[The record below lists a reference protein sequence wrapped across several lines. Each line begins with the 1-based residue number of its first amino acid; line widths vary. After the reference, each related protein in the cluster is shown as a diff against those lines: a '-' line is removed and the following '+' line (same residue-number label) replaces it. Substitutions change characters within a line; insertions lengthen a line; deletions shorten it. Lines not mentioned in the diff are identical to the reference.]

1 MSEEILSADMSTPS
15 RPTVTPQAVVGVSIC
30 LMGIALTLDNFGIY
44 ELRSFAELWPIVPIS
59 IGVLTLMYGETR
71 QDWVKGT
78 LWLALGIF
86 FIFRHPLIREV
97 WPLVLIGLG
106 GYLVW
111 RSRTGPPPARK
122 WETEVRLETDDPYMN
137 PPVAA
142 YGAVNPPAGGPPGE
156 PGVPGGVGTGV
167 GAGPGTGPGIE
178 TVTGMPAEGAPYI
191 PPIPE
196 AYRQGAPGAARSTGS
211 AVPPPS
217 PGFAGFAP
225 SDRRRDRR
233 AEHREQ
239 RDRDRAARRRG
250 KWGCMPGWRS
260 APPPPP
266 GREPFGPENAVHG
279 TEHAFGAFRSRPGT
293 ARGQRPTLFAMMS
306 GVRRQVTGAFAGAEA
321 TAIMGGVELDLRYSA
336 MDADEVI
343 IDTFALWGGIEI
355 WVPMHWE
362 IVSQGLPLM
371 GAFEDKTH
379 VTTHGGNRQPRL
391 IVRGVAIMGGV
402 EIKN

>member
-15 RPTVTPQAVVGVSIC
+15 RPAVTPQAVVGVSIC

-111 RSRTGPPPARK
+111 RSRTGPPAARK
-122 WETEVRLETDDPYMN
+122 WQAEVRLETDDPYTA
-137 PPVAA
+137 PLDARGTPGAA
-142 YGAVNPPAGGPPGE
+142 YGSVNPPAAG
-156 PGVPGGVGTGV
+156 
-167 GAGPGTGPGIE
+167 GAGA
-178 TVTGMPAEGAPYI
+178 GMPAGGAPFVP

-196 AYRQGAPGAARSTGS
+196 AYRQGAAGAA
-211 AVPPPS
+211 S
-217 PGFAGFAP
+217 PGSGTSPGIGAAGFAP
-225 SDRRRDRR
+225 ADR
-233 AEHREQ
+233 E
-239 RDRDRAARRRG
+239 RDRDRDRSRRRSRSR
-250 KWGCMPGWRS
+250 WGCNTDDWRS

-266 GREPFGPENAVHG
+266 GREPFGAENAG
-279 TEHAFGAFRSRPGT
+279 QGSEQAFGAFRARPSTG
-293 ARGQRPTLFAMMS
+293 RGQRPTLFAMMS

-355 WVPMHWE
+355 WVPPSWE

-379 VTTHGGNRQPRL
+379 VVTHAGSRQPRL

>member
-1 MSEEILSADMSTPS
+1 
-15 RPTVTPQAVVGVSIC
+15 
-30 LMGIALTLDNFGIY
+30 MGIALTLDNFGIY
-44 ELRSFAELWPIVPIS
+44 ELRSFTELWPIIPIS
-59 IGVLTLMYGETR
+59 IGVLTLMYADSR

-78 LWLALGIF
+78 LWLTLGIF
-86 FIFRHPLIREV
+86 FVFRHSLIREV
-97 WPLVLIGLG
+97 WPLILFGLG
-106 GYLVW
+106 GYLVY

-122 WETEVRLETDDPYMN
+122 WQAEVRLETDDPYRQ
-137 PPVAA
+137 PGVS
-142 YGAVNPPAGGPPGE
+142 AVSGMSVE
-156 PGVPGGVGTGV
+156 PSVPGGVG
-167 GAGPGTGPGIE
+167 PGI
-178 TVTGMPAEGAPYI
+178 PPEGGPFVP

-196 AYRQGAPGAARSTGS
+196 AYRQQAAAAAGAGASGSSSTGAPTGA
-211 AVPPPS
+211 PP
-217 PGFAGFAP
+217 GANYGGGAAGFAP
-225 SDRRRDRR
+225 G
-233 AEHREQ
+233 
-239 RDRDRAARRRG
+239 DRATDRATERERARARRRERRG
-250 KWGCMPGWRS
+250 WGCKPDWRS

-266 GREPFGPENAVHG
+266 GREAFGPENAGHG
-279 TEHAFGAFRSRPGT
+279 NEQAFGAFRSRANTG
-293 ARGQRPTLFAMMS
+293 RGQRPTLFAMMS

-336 MDADEVI
+336 MDAEEVI

-355 WVPMHWE
+355 WVPTHWE

>member
-1 MSEEILSADMSTPS
+1 MSEEVLSADMSTPS
-15 RPTVTPQAVVGVSIC
+15 RPAVTPQAVVGVSIC

-44 ELRSFAELWPIVPIS
+44 ELRSFTELWPIIPIS

-122 WETEVRLETDDPYMN
+122 WETEVRVELDDPYT
-137 PPVAA
+137 PPPGASYGATA
-142 YGAVNPPAGGPPGE
+142 YGSVNPSAPGGQPGE
-156 PGVPGGVGTGV
+156 ASVPGGIG
-167 GAGPGTGPGIE
+167 
-178 TVTGMPAEGAPYI
+178 TGMPAAGAPFVP

-196 AYRQGAPGAARSTGS
+196 AYRQAAGASAGTAPPGAGA
-211 AVPPPS
+211 
-217 PGFAGFAP
+217 AGFAP
-225 SDRRRDRR
+225 G
-233 AEHREQ
+233 A
-239 RDRDRAARRRG
+239 RDRDRGRRRNRG
-250 KWGCMPGWRS
+250 RWGCNTDWRS

-266 GREPFGPENAVHG
+266 GTEPFGPENAG
-279 TEHAFGAFRSRPGT
+279 TGSEQAFGAFRARPSTG
-293 ARGQRPTLFAMMS
+293 RGQRPTLFAMMS
-306 GVRRQVTGAFAGAEA
+306 GVRRQVTGAFSGAEA

-336 MDADEVI
+336 MDADEVF

-355 WVPMHWE
+355 WVPPSWE

-379 VTTHGGNRQPRL
+379 VTTHGGNKQPRL

>member
-15 RPTVTPQAVVGVSIC
+15 RPAVTPQAVVGVSIC

-122 WETEVRLETDDPYMN
+122 WQTEVRLETDDPHMD
-137 PPVAA
+137 PPGGVSA
-142 YGAVNPPAGGPPGE
+142 YGTVNPSAAAGGPPGGS
-156 PGVPGGVGTGV
+156 PGEASVPGGIGA
-167 GAGPGTGPGIE
+167 GAGPGVGPG
-178 TVTGMPAEGAPYI
+178 TSAEGAPYI

-196 AYRQGAPGAARSTGS
+196 AYRQGAAS
-211 AVPPPS
+211 AGTPPAT
-217 PGFAGFAP
+217 GFAGFAP
-225 SDRRRDRR
+225 WERGRDRR
-233 AEHREQ
+233 EERRQHREQ
-239 RDRDRAARRRG
+239 RDRDRTARRRG
-250 KWGCMPGWRS
+250 KWGCMPDWRS
-260 APPPPP
+260 APPPPPPPP

-279 TEHAFGAFRSRPGT
+279 TEHAFGAFRSRPDT

-355 WVPMHWE
+355 WVPTHWE

>member
-1 MSEEILSADMSTPS
+1 MSEEVLSADMSTPS
-15 RPTVTPQAVVGVSIC
+15 RPAVTPQAVVGVSIC

-44 ELRSFAELWPIVPIS
+44 ELRSLAELWPVVPIS

-122 WETEVRLETDDPYMN
+122 WQTEVRLETDDPYTQ
-137 PPVAA
+137 PPVDAYGPGAGAGAA
-142 YGAVNPPAGGPPGE
+142 YGTTNPTAAGPVPGE
-156 PGVPGGVGTGV
+156 ASVPGGA
-167 GAGPGTGPGIE
+167 GAGVPPG
-178 TVTGMPAEGAPYI
+178 GAPYI

-196 AYRQGAPGAARSTGS
+196 AYRQGASGTAGAAGS
-211 AVPPPS
+211 AG
-217 PGFAGFAP
+217 PGMPLGAGAAGIA
-225 SDRRRDRR
+225 SGSRRVRERFR
-233 AEHREQ
+233 EHKRS
-239 RDRDRAARRRG
+239 R
-250 KWGCMPGWRS
+250 WGCTTDWRS

-266 GREPFGPENAVHG
+266 GREPFGPENAGQG
-279 TEHAFGAFRSRPGT
+279 TEHAFGAFRARPSTG
-293 ARGQRPTLFAMMS
+293 RGQRPTLFAMMS
-306 GVRRQVTGAFAGAEA
+306 GVRRQVTGEFAGAEA

-336 MDADEVI
+336 MDGDEVI

-355 WVPMHWE
+355 WVPAHWE

-379 VTTHGGNRQPRL
+379 VTTHGGAQGRQPRL
-391 IVRGVAIMGGV
+391 VVRGVAIMGGV

>member
-15 RPTVTPQAVVGVSIC
+15 RPAVTPQAVVGVSIC

-59 IGVLTLMYGETR
+59 IGVLTLMYAESR

-122 WETEVRLETDDPYMN
+122 WQAEVQLEVDDPYT
-137 PPVAA
+137 PPPGMPGAA
-142 YGAVNPPAGGPPGE
+142 YGAGNPSAAGMPGE
-156 PGVPGGVGTGV
+156 PSVPGGA
-167 GAGPGTGPGIE
+167 GA
-178 TVTGMPAEGAPYI
+178 GMPAEGAPFVP
-191 PPIPE
+191 PPIPQ
-196 AYRQGAPGAARSTGS
+196 AYRQGTAGTASSGTPPGMGAASFTP
-211 AVPPPS
+211 A
-217 PGFAGFAP
+217 
-225 SDRRRDRR
+225 D
-233 AEHREQ
+233 
-239 RDRDRAARRRG
+239 RDRDHDRDRGRRRSRSR
-250 KWGCMPGWRS
+250 WGCKTDDWRS

-266 GREPFGPENAVHG
+266 GREPFGAENAG
-279 TEHAFGAFRSRPGT
+279 QGSEQAFGAFRARPSTG
-293 ARGQRPTLFAMMS
+293 RGQRPTLFAMMS

-355 WVPMHWE
+355 WVPTNWE

>member
-15 RPTVTPQAVVGVSIC
+15 RPAVTPQAVVGVSIC

-59 IGVLTLMYGETR
+59 IGMLTLMYADTR

-78 LWLALGIF
+78 LWLGLGIF
-86 FIFRHPLIREV
+86 FIFRHPLIRDV

-122 WETEVRLETDDPYMN
+122 WQAEVRLETDEPYRQ
-137 PPVAA
+137 PPVDA
-142 YGAVNPPAGGPPGE
+142 YGYQTTNPAAGAPPGE
-156 PGVPGGVGTGV
+156 PSVPGGVG
-167 GAGPGTGPGIE
+167 AGT
-178 TVTGMPAEGAPYI
+178 PAAGAPFI

-196 AYRQGAPGAARSTGS
+196 AYRQPPSGGAGSAGSGTSLGAGAAGIAAGGRRVRERIRERKRS
-211 AVPPPS
+211 
-217 PGFAGFAP
+217 
-225 SDRRRDRR
+225 R
-233 AEHREQ
+233 
-239 RDRDRAARRRG
+239 
-250 KWGCMPGWRS
+250 WGCTTADWRS

-266 GREPFGPENAVHG
+266 PGREAFGPENAGHG
-279 TEHAFGAFRSRPGT
+279 TEHAFGAFRSHPHTG
-293 ARGQRPTLFAMMS
+293 RGQRPTLFAMMS
-306 GVRRQVTGAFAGAEA
+306 GVRRQVTGGFAGAEA

-336 MDADEVI
+336 MDGDEVI

-355 WVPMHWE
+355 WVPAHWE

-391 IVRGVAIMGGV
+391 VVRGVAIMGGV

>member
-1 MSEEILSADMSTPS
+1 MSEEILSADMSNPS
-15 RPTVTPQAVVGVSIC
+15 RPAVTPQAVVGVSIC

-86 FIFRHPLIREV
+86 FIFRHPLIRDV

-111 RSRTGPPPARK
+111 RSRTGPPAARK
-122 WETEVRLETDDPYMN
+122 WQTEVRLETDDPYAT
-137 PPVAA
+137 PPMPPGAA
-142 YGAVNPPAGGPPGE
+142 TYGDVNAVGSMAGAPPGE
-156 PGVPGGVGTGV
+156 PSVPG
-167 GAGPGTGPGIE
+167 GAGPGIPHPGMPGPGIP
-178 TVTGMPAEGAPYI
+178 GQSGAPYI

-196 AYRQGAPGAARSTGS
+196 AYRQATSGGAGSAGPGTSLGAGAAGIAAGS
-211 AVPPPS
+211 
-217 PGFAGFAP
+217 
-225 SDRRRDRR
+225 RRV
-233 AEHREQ
+233 RE
-239 RDRDRAARRRG
+239 RIRERKRNR
-250 KWGCMPGWRS
+250 WGCTPDWRS

-266 GREPFGPENAVHG
+266 GREPFGPENAGQG
-279 TEHAFGAFRSRPGT
+279 TEHAFGAFRSHPNTG
-293 ARGQRPTLFAMMS
+293 RGQRPTLFAMMS
-306 GVRRQVTGAFAGAEA
+306 GVRRQVTGGFAGAEA

-336 MDADEVI
+336 MDGDEVI

-355 WVPMHWE
+355 WVPAHWE

-391 IVRGVAIMGGV
+391 VVRGVAIMGGV

>member
-1 MSEEILSADMSTPS
+1 MSEDVLSADMSTPP
-15 RPTVTPQAVVGVSIC
+15 RPAVTPQAVVGVSIC
-30 LMGIALTLDNFGIY
+30 LMGIALTLDNLGIY
-44 ELRSFAELWPIVPIS
+44 QLRSFAELWPIVPIS

-86 FIFRHPLIREV
+86 FIFRHPFIRDIWPIMLIA
-97 WPLVLIGLG
+97 LG

-122 WETEVRLETDDPYMN
+122 WQAEVHLETDDPHR
-137 PPVAA
+137 PFSP
-142 YGAVNPPAGGPPGE
+142 PPAS
-156 PGVPGGVGTGV
+156 
-167 GAGPGTGPGIE
+167 A
-178 TVTGMPAEGAPYI
+178 ADAASAPFTP

-196 AYRQGAPGAARSTGS
+196 EYVRSRRKRS
-211 AVPPPS
+211 RS
-217 PGFAGFAP
+217 PWDCS
-225 SDRRRDRR
+225 SD
-233 AEHREQ
+233 
-239 RDRDRAARRRG
+239 
-250 KWGCMPGWRS
+250 WRS
-260 APPPPP
+260 SPPPPPPP
-266 GREPFGPENAVHG
+266 GRPPFGAENAG
-279 TEHAFGAFRSRPGT
+279 RGDEQAFGAFRRTHT
-293 ARGQRPTLFAMMS
+293 ANGRGQRPTLFAMMS
-306 GVRRQVTGAFAGAEA
+306 GVRRQVTGGFAGGEA

-336 MDADEVI
+336 MDGDEVI

-355 WVPMHWE
+355 WVPAHWE

-379 VTTHGGNRQPRL
+379 IVTHAGAPQPRL

>member
-15 RPTVTPQAVVGVSIC
+15 RPAVTPQAVVGVSIC

-59 IGVLTLMYGETR
+59 IGVLTLMYADTR

-86 FIFRHPLIREV
+86 FMFRHSFIREI

-122 WETEVRLETDDPYMN
+122 WQAEVRLETDNPYGTT
-137 PPVAA
+137 PGAA
-142 YGAVNPPAGGPPGE
+142 YGYGPTPPGASGPPGE
-156 PGVPGGVGTGV
+156 PSVPGGVS
-167 GAGPGTGPGIE
+167 AGP
-178 TVTGMPAEGAPYI
+178 PAEGAPFI

-196 AYRQGAPGAARSTGS
+196 AYRQGTSGGAGAAAPGAPPRSG
-211 AVPPPS
+211 A
-217 PGFAGFAP
+217 AGFA
-225 SDRRRDRR
+225 SGAAGVASG
-233 AEHREQ
+233 AERVRE
-239 RDRDRAARRRG
+239 RIRSRKRG
-250 KWGCMPGWRS
+250 RWGCTPDWRS

-266 GREPFGPENAVHG
+266 GREAFGPENAGYG
-279 TEHAFGAFRSRPGT
+279 TEHAFGAFRSHPHTG
-293 ARGQRPTLFAMMS
+293 RGQRPTLFAMMS
-306 GVRRQVTGAFAGAEA
+306 GVRRQVTGGFAGAEA

-336 MDADEVI
+336 MDGDEVI

-355 WVPMHWE
+355 WVPAHWE

>member
-15 RPTVTPQAVVGVSIC
+15 RPAVTPQAVVGVSIC

-44 ELRSFAELWPIVPIS
+44 ELRSLAELWPVVPIS
-59 IGVLTLMYGETR
+59 IGVLTLMYADTR

-78 LWLALGIF
+78 LWLGLGIF
-86 FIFRHPLIREV
+86 FIFRHPLIRDV

-122 WETEVRLETDDPYMN
+122 WQAEVHLETDNPYGTT
-137 PPVAA
+137 PGAA
-142 YGAVNPPAGGPPGE
+142 YGYGP
-156 PGVPGGVGTGV
+156 TQ
-167 GAGPGTGPGIE
+167 PGTGTPPGGATGE
-178 TVTGMPAEGAPYI
+178 PSVTDAVGSSTGTGGQGAPFVV

-196 AYRQGAPGAARSTGS
+196 AYRQGGAQAGARGTGSTGPGLASGAADIAAGGRRVRERIRERKRGGWGSCST
-211 AVPPPS
+211 
-217 PGFAGFAP
+217 
-225 SDRRRDRR
+225 SD
-233 AEHREQ
+233 
-239 RDRDRAARRRG
+239 
-250 KWGCMPGWRS
+250 WRS

-266 GREPFGPENAVHG
+266 GREAFGPENAGHG
-279 TEHAFGAFRSRPGT
+279 TEHAFGAFRSHPNSG
-293 ARGQRPTLFAMMS
+293 RGQRPTLFAMMS
-306 GVRRQVTGAFAGAEA
+306 GVRRQVTGGFAGAEA

-336 MDADEVI
+336 MDGDEVI

-355 WVPMHWE
+355 WVPAHWE

-391 IVRGVAIMGGV
+391 VVRGVAIMGGV

>member
-1 MSEEILSADMSTPS
+1 MSTPP
-15 RPTVTPQAVVGVSIC
+15 RPAVTPQAVVGVSIC
-30 LMGIALTLDNFGIY
+30 LMGVALTLDNFGIY
-44 ELRSFAELWPIVPIS
+44 ELRSLMELWPIVPIS

-78 LWLALGIF
+78 LWLAVGIF
-86 FIFRHPLIREV
+86 FMFRHALIREV

-122 WETEVRLETDDPYMN
+122 WQTEVRLETDEPYGP
-137 PPVAA
+137 PPVDA
-142 YGAVNPPAGGPPGE
+142 YGYATTHPPGGPPGQ
-156 PGVPGGVGTGV
+156 PSVPGGAGTPP
-167 GAGPGTGPGIE
+167 AGTPF
-178 TVTGMPAEGAPYI
+178 I

-196 AYRQGAPGAARSTGS
+196 AYRQATSGGAGSTGPGTPLGAGAAGIAAGSRRVRERIRERKRS
-211 AVPPPS
+211 
-217 PGFAGFAP
+217 
-225 SDRRRDRR
+225 R
-233 AEHREQ
+233 
-239 RDRDRAARRRG
+239 
-250 KWGCMPGWRS
+250 WGCTTPDWRS

-266 GREPFGPENAVHG
+266 GREAFGPENAGHG
-279 TEHAFGAFRSRPGT
+279 AEHAFGAFRSHPHTG
-293 ARGQRPTLFAMMS
+293 RGQRPTLFAMMS

-336 MDADEVI
+336 MDGDEVI

-355 WVPMHWE
+355 WVPAHWE

-391 IVRGVAIMGGV
+391 LVRGVAIMGGV

>member
-1 MSEEILSADMSTPS
+1 MSEEVLSADMSTPS
-15 RPTVTPQAVVGVSIC
+15 RPAVTPQAVVGVSIC

-44 ELRSFAELWPIVPIS
+44 ELRSLAELWPVVPIS

-122 WETEVRLETDDPYMN
+122 WEAEVRLETDDPYRQ
-137 PPVAA
+137 PPGAASVNA
-142 YGAVNPPAGGPPGE
+142 YGTANPTAAGPPPGE
-156 PGVPGGVGTGV
+156 ASVPGGT
-167 GAGPGTGPGIE
+167 GAGIPT
-178 TVTGMPAEGAPYI
+178 AGAPYI

-196 AYRQGAPGAARSTGS
+196 AYRQGAAGAAGSTGS
-211 AVPPPS
+211 AGSTVPPP
-217 PGFAGFAP
+217 PWAGAAGFAP
-225 SDRRRDRR
+225 SDRDRG
-233 AEHREQ
+233 
-239 RDRDRAARRRG
+239 RDRDRDRG
-250 KWGCMPGWRS
+250 RKRSRWGCTPDWRS

-266 GREPFGPENAVHG
+266 GREPFGPENAGQG
-279 TEHAFGAFRSRPGT
+279 TEHAFGAFRARPSTGH
-293 ARGQRPTLFAMMS
+293 GQRPTLFAMMS
-306 GVRRQVTGAFAGAEA
+306 GVRRQVTGEFAGAEA

-336 MDADEVI
+336 MDGDEVI

-355 WVPMHWE
+355 WVPAHWE

-379 VTTHGGNRQPRL
+379 VTTHGGAHGRQPRL
-391 IVRGVAIMGGV
+391 VVRGVAIMGGV

>member
-1 MSEEILSADMSTPS
+1 MSEEVLSADMSTPS
-15 RPTVTPQAVVGVSIC
+15 RPAVTPQAVVGVSIC

-86 FIFRHPLIREV
+86 FIFRHPADSRGLAARPDRPGRLSGV
-97 WPLVLIGLG
+97 AVAHRAAAGAQVADGSAARNRRPL
-106 GYLVW
+106 
-111 RSRTGPPPARK
+111 RRRR
-122 WETEVRLETDDPYMN
+122 RLSG
-137 PPVAA
+137 AA
-142 YGAVNPPAGGPPGE
+142 PYGAVNPLGGGRPAGRAERARRRGHRASPAAGRAVRPAADSGGL
-156 PGVPGGVGTGV
+156 PSGRVRRGRLGWDGIAGMASAGAGAAAGLAGGRIASANAYRGRKRSRLGLQRPTGVPRRRRRLD
-167 GAGPGTGPGIE
+167 ASRS
-178 TVTGMPAEGAPYI
+178 APRTR
-191 PPIPE
+191 
-196 AYRQGAPGAARSTGS
+196 ATAPSTRL
-211 AVPPPS
+211 
-217 PGFAGFAP
+217 AP
-225 SDRRRDRR
+225 SDRIPST
-233 AEHREQ
+233 
-239 RDRDRAARRRG
+239 G
-250 KWGCMPGWRS
+250 
-260 APPPPP
+260 
-266 GREPFGPENAVHG
+266 
-279 TEHAFGAFRSRPGT
+279 
-293 ARGQRPTLFAMMS
+293 RGQRPTLFAMMS
-306 GVRRQVTGAFAGAEA
+306 GVRRQVTGGFAGAEA

-336 MDADEVI
+336 MDGDEVI

-355 WVPMHWE
+355 WVPTHWE